1 MGFCTKCGGK
11 LPDDALFCARCGLQ
25 AAKGESAQAP
35 VSTEDWRE
43 AFTQMGA
50 TIQKA
55 FDTAQREMEK
65 AFKTA
70 RENMREFAGRR
81 TLACASCGAKNLE
94 DSVYCGKCGK
104 KLKQA

>member
-1 MGFCTKCGGK
+1 MGFCTRCGEK
-11 LPDDALFCARCGLQ
+11 LPDNALFCPRCGLQ
-25 AAKGESAQAP
+25 TAKGETAQTP

-55 FDTAQREMEK
+55 FDTAQKETEK

-70 RENMREFAGRR
+70 RENMREFVARR
-81 TLACASCGAKNLE
+81 TLACTNCGAKNLD